1 MKAKPNLDNYLAGGA
16 AAAAEKTATP
26 VHMAPVPAT
35 VIEQRRTKS
44 IRIVPA
50 LDMFLK
56 EEAFKRTMASGK
68 RVNESD
74 LIEEAIARYFNI
86 AITK

>member
-1 MKAKPNLDNYLAGGA
+1 MKAKPNLENFLSGGA
-16 AAAAEKTATP
+16 AAAAEKPTP
-26 VHMAPVPAT
+26 APASIPAAA

-44 IRIVPA
+44 IRIAPA

-56 EEAFKRTMASGK
+56 EEAFRRTMASGR

-74 LIEEAIARYFNI
+74 LIEEAIAGHF

>member
-1 MKAKPNLDNYLAGGA
+1 MKAKPNIENFLAGGA
-16 AAAAEKTATP
+16 AAAADQPKPAKAQ
-26 VHMAPVPAT
+26 APVA
-35 VIEQRRTKS
+35 VIPEQRRTKS
-44 IRIVPA
+44 IRIAPA

-74 LIEEAIARYFNI
+74 LIEEALACYFKIVN
-86 AITK
+86 K

>member
-16 AAAAEKTATP
+16 AAAAEKSTP
-26 VHMAPVPAT
+26 APAPAT

-44 IRIVPA
+44 IRIVPV

-56 EEAFKRTMASGK
+56 EEAFRRTMASGR

-74 LIEEAIARYFNI
+74 LIEEALAGYFNI

>member
-1 MKAKPNLDNYLAGGA
+1 MKAKPNLENFLAGGA
-16 AAAAEKTATP
+16 AAAAENPAP
-26 VHMAPVPAT
+26 APVSVPTAA
-35 VIEQRRTKS
+35 VNEQRRTKS

-56 EEAFKRTMASGK
+56 EEAFRRTMASGK

-74 LIEEAIARYFNI
+74 LIEEALAGYFKIAS
-86 AITK
+86 K

>member
-1 MKAKPNLDNYLAGGA
+1 MKAKPNLENFLAGGA
-16 AAAAEKTATP
+16 AAAAEKSAP
-26 VHMAPVPAT
+26 APAPVPAAP
-35 VIEQRRTKS
+35 VSEQRRTNS
-44 IRIVPA
+44 SRIVPV

-74 LIEEAIARYFNI
+74 LIEEALACYFNI

>member
-16 AAAAEKTATP
+16 AAAAEKS
-26 VHMAPVPAT
+26 APVPAPVPAAT

-44 IRIVPA
+44 IRIVPV

-74 LIEEAIARYFNI
+74 LIEEALAGYFSI
-86 AITK
+86 EITK

>member
-1 MKAKPNLDNYLAGGA
+1 MKGKPNLDNFLAGGA
-16 AAAAEKTATP
+16 AAAADRP
-26 VHMAPVPAT
+26 VAPAAANAA

-44 IRIVPA
+44 IRIVPV

-56 EEAFKRTMASGK
+56 EEAFRRTMASGK

-74 LIEEAIARYFNI
+74 LIEEALAAYFHVT
-86 AITK
+86 TK

>member
-1 MKAKPNLDNYLAGGA
+1 MKAKPNIETFLAGGA
-16 AAAAEKTATP
+16 AAATEQPKSAKAP
-26 VHMAPVPAT
+26 APVA
-35 VIEQRRTKS
+35 VIPEQRRTKS
-44 IRIVPA
+44 IRIAPA

-74 LIEEAIARYFNI
+74 LIEEALTDYF
-86 AITK
+86 KQRQ